1 MTLSIITPTF
11 NSAATLRD
19 TLQSVASQTYSDIEH
34 IIVDSLSRD
43 NTLEIVRAFPHV
55 RKLVS
60 EKDKGIFDGM
70 NKGLSL
76 ATGDVVGI
84 LNSDDLY
91 QHSQVIEKVMDRF
104 SDPAVDVVY
113 GDLLYVDASDL
124 NRVVRY
130 WKAGNYSRK
139 SFYNGWMPP
148 HPTFFVRR
156 KYYEQFGNFH
166 IELRSA
172 ADYELMLR
180 FLLRHQLHPSY
191 IPEVLV
197 KMRMGGNSNASL
209 RGRLKANAEDRAS
222 WTMNGL
228 KPYPWTLWLKPLRK
242 LPQFV
247 KAGK

>member
-11 NSAATLRD
+11 NSAATMRD

-34 IIVDSLSRD
+34 IIVDGLSRD
-43 NTLEIVRAFPHV
+43 NTLEIVRSFPHV

-76 ATGDVVGI
+76 ATGEVVGI

-113 GDLLYVDASDL
+113 GDLLYVDANDL

-180 FLLRHQLHPSY
+180 FLLRHQLRPSY

>member
-11 NSAATLRD
+11 NSAATMRD
-19 TLQSVASQTYSDIEH
+19 TLQSVASQTYTDIEH
-34 IIVDSLSRD
+34 IIVDGLSRD
-43 NTLEIVRAFPHV
+43 NTLEIVRSFPHV

-76 ATGDVVGI
+76 ATGEVVGI

-180 FLLRHQLHPSY
+180 FLLRHQLRPSY

>member
-19 TLQSVASQTYSDIEH
+19 TLQSVASQTYTDIEH
-34 IIVDSLSRD
+34 IIVDGLSRD
-43 NTLEIVRAFPHV
+43 NTLEIVRSFPHV

-76 ATGDVVGI
+76 ATGEVVGI

-113 GDLLYVDASDL
+113 GDLLYVDANDL

-180 FLLRHQLHPSY
+180 FLLRHQLRPSY

>member
-19 TLQSVASQTYSDIEH
+19 TLQSVASQTYTDIEH
-34 IIVDSLSRD
+34 IIVDGLSRD
-43 NTLEIVRAFPHV
+43 NTLEIVRSFPHV

-76 ATGDVVGI
+76 ATGEVVGI

-180 FLLRHQLHPSY
+180 FLLRHQLRPSY

>member
-76 ATGDVVGI
+76 ATGEVVGI

-222 WTMNGL
+222 WTINGL

>member
-19 TLQSVASQTYSDIEH
+19 TLQSVASQTYTDIEH
-34 IIVDSLSRD
+34 IIVDGLSRD
-43 NTLEIVRAFPHV
+43 NTLEIVRSFPHV

-76 ATGDVVGI
+76 ATGEVVGI

-113 GDLLYVDASDL
+113 GDLLYVDANDL